1 MENTNSPLFSRPWYT
16 GDQSQIS
23 AEAVNLLK
31 QAANLDIKII
41 CPLHG
46 PVLKENLGYYVGL
59 YNVWSSYQ
67 PESKGVFIAYSSVY
81 GNTKKAAEILASEL
95 KAKGET
101 VVITDLARADQAECV
116 EDAFRY
122 DRLVLASVTYN
133 GDVFPCMRSFIE
145 ALVERGYKN
154 RTVGFIE
161 NGSWAPMAKKVM
173 SGMLENCKNLT
184 FIPTSATVN
193 SGVSESAK
201 QALHQMAE
209 ELTSL

>member
-1 MENTNSPLFSRPWYT
+1 M
-16 GDQSQIS
+16 
-23 AEAVNLLK
+23 
-31 QAANLDIKII
+31 
-41 CPLHG
+41 
-46 PVLKENLGYYVGL
+46 
-59 YNVWSSYQ
+59 
-67 PESKGVFIAYSSVY
+67 FIAYSSVY

-95 KAKGET
+95 EAKGET
-101 VVITDLARADQAECV
+101 VVITDLARADKAECV